1 MRFQSVTFFLLTIL
15 FSACSTPGRQD
26 NDVQVFKGAT
36 VFDGNG
42 QVIENAIV
50 IVEDGRIKSIGESD
64 LSIPSGASVIDLTG
78 KFIMPGLVDAHVHF
92 FQTAFFDSR
101 PDAGDVRDSIPYIE
115 VQAYQRANPERYFE
129 AYLRSGI
136 TAVYDVGGFNWSVD
150 LQRTA
155 ENDLNATHVAAAGVL
170 ITPASEQRITTF
182 NTPNEDVMR
191 HLASEEI
198 GRKVVLENSLNGST
212 GIKVW
217 AMAPNDPDFV
227 RKIKAVA
234 EETKIQGNKLIVH
247 ATALD
252 QAKLAL
258 ELDAKLL
265 VHSVENEEVDD
276 EFIKLIKANKAV
288 YTPTLIVSRGYYNTY
303 RAINGDPFVIKD
315 PNRVVDQKTRDLLTE
330 AAAFKQFFDSEQLQN
345 RIERFETILESRDKM
360 MALNLKKLYEAGAL
374 IAVGT
379 DAGNPGTLHGV
390 SIYDEMEAMQKAGIP
405 AKDLIV
411 MATKNGAI
419 AMDRLNDFGTLE
431 SGKMAD
437 LIILNEDPS
446 ADIRNVR
453 SISHVMRGGLIRKVN
468 EAFK

>member
-1 MRFQSVTFFLLTIL
+1 MRLTSVSFLFLAIL
-15 FSACSTPGRQD
+15 FFACNNYEYPDSD
-26 NDVQVFKGAT
+26 IQVLKGAT

-42 QVIENAIV
+42 RVIENAIV
-50 IVEDGRIKSIGESD
+50 IVEDGRIKSVGGSNVT
-64 LSIPSGASVIDLTG
+64 LPVRASIIDVTG

-101 PDAGDVRDSIPYIE
+101 PDAGDVRDSISYIE
-115 VQAYQRANPERYFE
+115 VQAFQRANPDRYYE

-170 ITPASEQRITTF
+170 ITPASEQQIATF

-191 HLASEEI
+191 HLATEEI
-198 GRKVVLENSLNGST
+198 GRKVVQENSLNGST
-212 GIKVW
+212 GIKIW
-217 AMAPNDPDFV
+217 AMSPNDPDFV
-227 RKIKAVA
+227 KKIEGVA
-234 EETKIQGNKLIVH
+234 DETVLQGNKLIVH

-258 ELDAKLL
+258 RLNAKLL

-276 EFIKLIKANKAV
+276 EFITLIKENEAV

-315 PNRVVDQKTRDLLTE
+315 PNQVVDQKTKDLLTN
-330 AAAFKQFFDSEQLQN
+330 AAAFQRFFDSEQLEE
-345 RIERFETILESRDKM
+345 RIERFETILEQRDKM
-360 MALNLKKLYEAGAL
+360 MATNLKKLYDAGAL

-379 DAGNPGTLHGV
+379 DAGNPGTLHGI
-390 SIYDEMEAMQKAGIP
+390 SIYDEIEAMQKTGIP
-405 AKDLIV
+405 ASDLIV

-419 AMDRLNDFGTLE
+419 AMDRLGDFGTLE

-437 LIILNEDPS
+437 LIVLSKDPS
-446 ADIRNVR
+446 TDISNTR
-453 SISHVMRGGLIRKVN
+453 SITHVMRGGLLRKVN
-468 EAFK
+468 EAFQ